1 MTDAPTPQ
9 TVLLSGASGMIGR
22 GLKAELT
29 ARGHSVHTLVRREP
43 TDSSEHQWDPATGVI
58 PQDIVDYADAIV
70 NLSGASLSKIPWTPA
85 HKKLVLSS
93 RQQAAQTLG
102 KAIAASKTPP
112 HTLLQASAVGFYG
125 DRGEDELTEDSAAG
139 DGFLASVTKQ
149 WEEAAA
155 PVQSKK
161 TRVVYART
169 GLVIARTGAMAPLRL
184 QTFLGVAG
192 PIGSGQQ
199 WWPWISYR
207 DEIRALVFL
216 LENKKLKG
224 AFNLVG
230 PTPARA
236 VEVTRALAKLMRRP
250 HWLGLPTFA
259 VRLMGEAGPEILLSS
274 QRIVPK
280 RLLDAGFNFEH
291 SSISDAIA
299 AIPELKSS

>member
-1 MTDAPTPQ
+1 MNDLPTPQ

-22 GLKAELT
+22 ALKKELSS
-29 ARGHSVHTLVRREP
+29 RGYSVHTLVRREP
-43 TDSSEHQWDPATGVI
+43 TDSSEHQWDPATGVV
-58 PQDIVDYADAIV
+58 PQDIVDYADVIV
-70 NLSGASLSKIPWTPA
+70 NLSGASLSRIPWTPA

-93 RQQAAQTLG
+93 RKQVAQTLG

-125 DRGEDELTEDSAAG
+125 HRGDDELTEDSAVG

-155 PVQSKK
+155 PIESDT

-216 LENKKLKG
+216 MENKKLKG

-236 VEVTRALAKLMRRP
+236 IEVTKALAKLMRRP

-259 VRLMGEAGPEILLSS
+259 VKFMGEAGPEILLSS
-274 QRIVPK
+274 QRILPK

-291 SSISDAIA
+291 STITDAIG

>member
-1 MTDAPTPQ
+1 MTDSPTPQ

-22 GLKAELT
+22 GLTAELT

-43 TDSSEHQWDPATGVI
+43 TDSSEHQWDPETGVV
-58 PQDIVDYADAIV
+58 PQDIVDYADVIV

-102 KAIAASKTPP
+102 KAIEASKTPP

-125 DRGEDELTEDSAAG
+125 DRGEDELTEDSSAG
-139 DGFLASVTKQ
+139 GGFLASVTRQ

-216 LENKKLKG
+216 MENKKLKG

-259 VRLMGEAGPEILLSS
+259 VKLMGEAGPEILLSS

-280 RLLDAGFNFEH
+280 RLLDAGFDFEH
-291 SSISDAIA
+291 STIAEAIA
-299 AIPELKSS
+299 AISELKSS